1 MRLTARL
8 TTLILTSLILTSL
21 LALAGCTNS
30 GPAANALDES
40 QYAWSGAIRWGDFG
54 GAINLVDPKVREA
67 EPLTD
72 LERQRYEQIRISS
85 YRDVGADRNIEAGT
99 AVRSIEIGV
108 INQHTMEQRQ
118 VRYQETWRWD
128 EASKVWWN
136 TSGLPDL
143 WAGQ

>member
-1 MRLTARL
+1 MHLTARL
-8 TTLILTSLILTSL
+8 TVLILSCL
-21 LALAGCTNS
+21 LGLAGCTNS
-30 GPAANALDES
+30 SPAANALDES

-54 GAINLVDPKVREA
+54 GALNLVDPERRETD
-67 EPLTD
+67 PLTD
-72 LERQRYEQIRISS
+72 LERKRYEQIKISS
-85 YRDVGADRNIEAGT
+85 YRDVGANRNIKAGT

-118 VRYQETWRWD
+118 VRYQEVWRWD
-128 EASKVWWN
+128 EEGKVWWN